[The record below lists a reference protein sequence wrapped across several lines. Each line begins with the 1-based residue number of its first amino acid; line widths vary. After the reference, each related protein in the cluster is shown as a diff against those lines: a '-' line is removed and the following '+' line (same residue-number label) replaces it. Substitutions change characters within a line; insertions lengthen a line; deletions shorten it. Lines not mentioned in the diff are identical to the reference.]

1 MSASTHSQ
9 VDLGCGSGLST
20 LSALNAANG
29 LGVIGLDL
37 SSEMLRAEDDP
48 RKCTEIVEFY
58 LIVFYFVR
66 KNDGLTSQNLLFHWE
81 K

>member
-1 MSASTHSQ
+1 MSASTNSQ

-37 SSEMLRAEDDP
+37 SSEMLRAEEWKEV
-48 RKCTEIVEFY
+48 RQLGLKGS
-58 LIVFYFVR
+58 VFAIEATR
-66 KNDGLTSQNLLFHWE
+66 G
-81 K
+81 

>member
-20 LSALNAANG
+20 RSALNAANG

-37 SSEMLRAEDDP
+37 SSEMLRAEEWKEV
-48 RKCTEIVEFY
+48 RQLGLKGS
-58 LIVFYFVR
+58 VFAIEAT
-66 KNDGLTSQNLLFHWE
+66 GG
-81 K
+81 

>member
-1 MSASTHSQ
+1 

-37 SSEMLRAEDDP
+37 SSEMLRAEEWKEV
-48 RKCTEIVEFY
+48 RQLGLKGS
-58 LIVFYFVR
+58 VFAIEAT
-66 KNDGLTSQNLLFHWE
+66 GG
-81 K
+81 